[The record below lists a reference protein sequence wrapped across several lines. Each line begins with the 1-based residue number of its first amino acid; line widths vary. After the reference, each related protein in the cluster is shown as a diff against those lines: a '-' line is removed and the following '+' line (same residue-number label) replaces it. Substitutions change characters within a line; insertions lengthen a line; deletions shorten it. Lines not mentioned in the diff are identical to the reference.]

1 MWKEYLDRIG
11 VEREKISIDEISLW
25 ELHEKH
31 LLSIPFEDLDIHSNI
46 SIILNIN
53 SIFDKVVRGNRGGFC
68 YELNYLF
75 CNLLRE
81 IGFEAHF
88 ISSRIYSD
96 KGILGPEFDHMSIVV
111 TLKDKWLLDVGYGD
125 LFIRPVKIENHS
137 KSKDWFKS
145 YRIDAIEKNKY
156 LLSESLDGKAF
167 SKKYQFS
174 TESKEIEDFEEQC
187 QFKQK
192 SKDSYFVK
200 NLICTLPNPT
210 GRKTVLNNQF
220 IERKNELRT
229 VTEIK
234 GRIEMISILRNS
246 FNIEG
251 ELYS

>member
-46 SIILNIN
+46 PIILNIN

-137 KSKDWFKS
+137 KSKGNTTGLGFDDMLDKLDW
-145 YRIDAIEKNKY
+145 
-156 LLSESLDGKAF
+156 
-167 SKKYQFS
+167 Q
-174 TESKEIEDFEEQC
+174 
-187 QFKQK
+187 
-192 SKDSYFVK
+192 
-200 NLICTLPNPT
+200 
-210 GRKTVLNNQF
+210 
-220 IERKNELRT
+220 
-229 VTEIK
+229 
-234 GRIEMISILRNS
+234 
-246 FNIEG
+246 NI
-251 ELYS
+251 